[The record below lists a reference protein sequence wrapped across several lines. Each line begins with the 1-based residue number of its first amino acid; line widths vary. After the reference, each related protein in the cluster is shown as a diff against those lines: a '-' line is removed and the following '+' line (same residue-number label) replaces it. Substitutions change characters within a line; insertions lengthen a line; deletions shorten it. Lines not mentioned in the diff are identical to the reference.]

1 MILTAHQ
8 PAYLPWLGYFDNIIR
23 SDVFIFLDSVQFEK
37 NSFTNRNKI
46 KTPQGPVWLTIPM
59 KVKGHLSK
67 TILEMEIDNS
77 QNWRKKHLN
86 AIYLNYKKLPRFAE
100 CYNKLELLYQREYEY
115 LAELCWDHLMF
126 RVAELNIRNKIVRCS
141 ELSINKKK
149 SELILDLCKYF
160 GSDRY
165 ISGALGKD
173 YLNAEE
179 FRRAGIS
186 VEFQEYRHPVYP
198 QLWGDFVPYMS
209 IVDFWLNVNNAGL
222 ISQGN

>member
-1 MILTAHQ
+1 M
-8 PAYLPWLGYFDNIIR
+8 R

-59 KVKGHLSK
+59 KLKGHLSK

-77 QNWRKKHLN
+77 QNWVEKHLS
-86 AIYLNYKKLPRFAE
+86 AIYLNYKKAPRFAE
-100 CYNKLELLYQREYEY
+100 CYAKLELLYKHEYVS

-126 RVAELNIRNKIVRCS
+126 WMAELNIKNKVVRCS
-141 ELSINKKK
+141 KLSINSKK
-149 SELILDLCKYF
+149 SGLILDLCKYF

-165 ISGALGKD
+165 ISGTLGKD

-179 FRRAGIS
+179 FRQAGIS
-186 VEFQEYRHPVYP
+186 VEFQIYRHPVYP
-198 QLWGDFVPYMS
+198 QLWGDFLPYMS
-209 IVDFWLNVNNAGL
+209 IVDFWMNTDEYWL
-222 ISQGN
+222 ITKETKDEFFRRMGRTI